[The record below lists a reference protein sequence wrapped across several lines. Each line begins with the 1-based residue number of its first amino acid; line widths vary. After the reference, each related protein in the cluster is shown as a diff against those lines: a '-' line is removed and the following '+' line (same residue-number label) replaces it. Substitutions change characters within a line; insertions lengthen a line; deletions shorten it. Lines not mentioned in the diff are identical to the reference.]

1 MKTLS
6 KVDDLRLALQNGIS
20 VLDEADLYLAVDETL
35 RVRYIVKG
43 LLELAAEPSNL
54 VLIQG

>member
-1 MKTLS
+1 
-6 KVDDLRLALQNGIS
+6 VADLGFALQNGIS
-20 VLDEADLYLAVDETL
+20 MLDEAALYLAVDETL

-54 VLIQG
+54 VLIRG